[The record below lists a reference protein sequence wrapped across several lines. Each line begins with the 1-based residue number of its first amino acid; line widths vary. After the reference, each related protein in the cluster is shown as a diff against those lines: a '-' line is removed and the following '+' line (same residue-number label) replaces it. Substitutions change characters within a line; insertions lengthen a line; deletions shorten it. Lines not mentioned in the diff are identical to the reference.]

1 MFRISGRSPWARWRS
16 SMSTPVVSRCSRH
29 ITDFHAGESMAP
41 KSGMDLIND
50 AKTRIREVTPAE
62 VREMRARGESA
73 VYLDVREPNEW
84 NLGHL
89 PGAMHIPRG
98 TLETKV
104 EAVVPRDR
112 KVVIYCAG
120 GNRSALAADTMQQM
134 GYKDVVSMSGGFTGW
149 AQSGGDV
156 EG

>member
-1 MFRISGRSPWARWRS
+1 
-16 SMSTPVVSRCSRH
+16 
-29 ITDFHAGESMAP
+29 MAQ
-41 KSGMDLIND
+41 KSGMDLINE
-50 AKTRIREVTPAE
+50 AKTRIRQATPAE
-62 VREMRARGESA
+62 VKEMHARGEDV

-98 TLETKV
+98 TLETKI

-112 KVVIYCAG
+112 KVVIYCAS
-120 GNRSALAADTMQQM
+120 GNRSALAADTLQQM
-134 GYKDVVSMSGGFTGW
+134 GYRDVVSMSAGFTGW

>member
-1 MFRISGRSPWARWRS
+1 MPQ
-16 SMSTPVVSRCSRH
+16 
-29 ITDFHAGESMAP
+29 
-41 KSGMDLIND
+41 KSGTDLINE
-50 AKTRIREVTPAE
+50 AKTRIREVTPAQ
-62 VREMRARGESA
+62 VKEMRARGENA

-84 NLGHL
+84 NLGHR

-104 EAVVPRDR
+104 EAAVPRDR

-134 GYKDVVSMSGGFTGW
+134 GYQDVVSMSGGFTGW

>member
-1 MFRISGRSPWARWRS
+1 
-16 SMSTPVVSRCSRH
+16 
-29 ITDFHAGESMAP
+29 MAP
-41 KSGMDLIND
+41 KSGTDLINE
-50 AKTRIREVTPAE
+50 AKTRIREVTAKE
-62 VREMRARGESA
+62 VRDMRTRGDKA

-84 NLGHL
+84 NLGRI

-104 EAVVPRDR
+104 EAAIPRDR

-120 GNRSALAADTMQQM
+120 GNRSALAADTLQQM
-134 GYKDVVSMSGGFTGW
+134 GYGDVVSMAGGWSAW

>member
-1 MFRISGRSPWARWRS
+1 MGSN
-16 SMSTPVVSRCSRH
+16 
-29 ITDFHAGESMAP
+29 

-50 AKTRIREVTPAE
+50 AKTRIREVTPKQ
-62 VREMRARGESA
+62 VQEMQARKESA

-89 PGAMHIPRG
+89 PGAVHLPRG
-98 TLETKV
+98 VLETKI
-104 EAVVPRDR
+104 EATVPRDR

-120 GNRSALAADTMQQM
+120 GNSSALAADTLQQM
-134 GYKDVVSMSGGFTGW
+134 GYGDVVSMSGGFTQW